1 MSIYKGNNLIA
12 GQGVDTDLIRSLH
25 DPDWS
30 QAVAITKEQ
39 LYAGY
44 TAPSDGM
51 FVCTGVITLG
61 TGAPRRIAV
70 NNVPIV
76 SGTSNVPD
84 STMCPV
90 SKGDLIKASGIAA
103 WGEETR
109 HFVPWKA

>member
-25 DPDWS
+25 DPDWAN
-30 QAVAITKEQ
+30 AVSITAAQ

-51 FVCTGVITLG
+51 FVCTGVLTPGGSRKITL
-61 TGAPRRIAV
+61 

-76 SGTSNVPD
+76 SGGYNVPG
-84 STMCPV
+84 STRCPV
-90 SKGDLIKASGIAA
+90 SKGDLIKANNSTA
-103 WGEETR
+103 WEDETR
-109 HFVPWKA
+109 YFVPWK